1 MDKEALFHVLSTQ
14 DAPTLLQVL
23 SRAYD
28 QMQYD
33 QREAVFG
40 KFIELA
46 SLTPVEVDAE
56 ALLDEVEAFRRA
68 SLAGMYYAPFNM
80 NSKNYRHIP
89 EQTREWFDKLGNLLL
104 ASVQLTTRGDH
115 LQAVTCFKILH
126 ELIGAMEEGQEIV
139 FADEV
144 GSWMIPGD
152 EQQFI
157 AAYMTS
163 LAAIAT
169 PEEFAVTALPLLHR
183 DSRQSFATEAYNA
196 AITAATE
203 AQRAQ
208 LEAEIQER
216 KIRTGRTA

>member
-1 MDKEALFHVLSTQ
+1 MDKEVLFRILSRQ
-14 DAPTLLQVL
+14 DAPTLLEVL

-28 QMQYD
+28 RMQYE

-40 KFIELA
+40 QFIEQA
-46 SLTPVEVDAE
+46 SLAPVEIEAE
-56 ALLDEVEAFRRA
+56 ALLDEVEAFQHA
-68 SLAGMYYAPFNM
+68 SLAGMYYAPFAI
-80 NSKNYRHIP
+80 NSKNFTHIP
-89 EQTREWFDKLGNLLL
+89 DETSEWFDKLGDLLL

-115 LQAVTCFKILH
+115 LHAVTCFKILY

-169 PEEFAVTALPLLHR
+169 PEEFAVAALPLLER
-183 DSRQSFATEAYNA
+183 DSRQSFATQAYTA
-196 AITAATE
+196 AITAATD
-203 AQRAQ
+203 AQRAH
-208 LEAEIQER
+208 LEAQIREQ
-216 KIRTGRTA
+216 KIRTERTP

>member
-1 MDKEALFHVLSTQ
+1 MDKEALFRILSTQ
-14 DAPTLLQVL
+14 DVATLLEVL

-28 QMQYD
+28 RMQYE

-40 KFIELA
+40 QFIEQA
-46 SLTPVEVDAE
+46 SHAPAEIETE
-56 ALLDEVEAFRRA
+56 ALLVEVEAFRRA

-115 LQAVTCFKILH
+115 LQAVTCFKILY
-126 ELIGAMEEGQEIV
+126 ELIGAMEEGREIV

-152 EQQFI
+152 EQQYI

-169 PEEFAVTALPLLHR
+169 PEEFALAALPLLHR
-183 DSRQSFATEAYNA
+183 DSRQSFATQAYTA
-196 AITAATE
+196 AITAATD
-203 AQRAQ
+203 AQRAH

>member
-1 MDKEALFHVLSTQ
+1 MALRRRTR
-14 DAPTLLQVL
+14 A
-23 SRAYD
+23 SRCPYKP
-28 QMQYD
+28 
-33 QREAVFG
+33 FP
-40 KFIELA
+40 LA
-46 SLTPVEVDAE
+46 IVKTHK
-56 ALLDEVEAFRRA
+56 EVEAFRRA

-115 LQAVTCFKILH
+115 LQTVTCFKILY
-126 ELIGAMEEGQEIV
+126 ELIAAMEEGQEIV

-152 EQQFI
+152 ERQFI

-169 PEEFAVTALPLLHR
+169 PEEFAAAALPLLRR
-183 DSRQSFATEAYNA
+183 DSWQSFATQAYTA

-203 AQRAQ
+203 AQRLH
-208 LEAEIQER
+208 LEAQTREQ
-216 KIRTGRTA
+216 KIRTGRTP